1 MTPLY
6 FFGFDIMSNGKI
18 TPQSILHFNRPDN
31 DDEESEACEITLDN
45 ILDKV
50 SSDNVSDA
58 LKNLYSSYGLLKGVK
73 PLNSKHKIA
82 GFVRTAETNSNDW
95 GTGIKAIYACKRNE
109 ILLIKCSDN
118 DYAIWGGIATCAAK
132 EHGLQ
137 ATVIVG
143 STRDTDDILEL
154 DFPVFSQ
161 KIQSRAGLPLNNG
174 SLEETLL
181 VGDLVIRT
189 GDFIVG
195 DVDGVVVIPQDKL
208 DEVLAELNRLK
219 KFETDI
225 IGRLMDDKERMDDII
240 GF

>member
-1 MTPLY
+1 
-6 FFGFDIMSNGKI
+6 MSNGKI
-18 TPQSILHFNRPDN
+18 TPQSILHFNKPQKE
-31 DDEESEACEITLDN
+31 DDDSASCEITLENIIDN
-45 ILDKV
+45 A

-58 LKNLYSSYGLLKGVK
+58 LKNLYSSYGLLKDVK

-95 GTGIKAIYACKRNE
+95 GTGIKGIYACKENE

-118 DYAIWGGIATCAAK
+118 DYAIWGGIASSAAK

-143 STRDTDDILEL
+143 SSRDTEDILEL
-154 DFPVFSQ
+154 DYPVFSQ

-174 SLEETLL
+174 NLEETLL
-181 VGDLVIRT
+181 VDDLVIKT

-208 DEVLAELNRLK
+208 DDVLVELNRLK
-219 KFETDI
+219 KFETDVI
-225 IGRLMDDKERMDDII
+225 DKLLGDKQRMDDII

>member
-1 MTPLY
+1 
-6 FFGFDIMSNGKI
+6 MSNGKI
-18 TPQSILHFNRPDN
+18 TPQSILHFNKHQKENENATDF
-31 DDEESEACEITLDN
+31 EITLDN
-45 ILDKV
+45 IVDNV

-58 LKNLYSSYGLLKGVK
+58 LKNLYSSYGLLKDVK

-82 GFVRTAETNSNDW
+82 GFVRTAETGSNDW
-95 GTGIKAIYACKRNE
+95 GTGIKGIYKCKENE

-118 DYAIWGGIATCAAK
+118 DYAIWGGIASCAAK
-132 EHGLQ
+132 EYGLQ

-143 STRDTDDILEL
+143 SSRDTEDILEL
-154 DFPVFSQ
+154 DYPVFSQ

-174 SLEETLL
+174 TLEGTLL
-181 VGDLVIRT
+181 VGDLVIKN

-208 DEVLAELNRLK
+208 DEVLIELNRLK
-219 KFETDI
+219 KFETSV
-225 IGRLMDDKERMDDII
+225 LEKLLDDNQRMDEII

>member
-1 MTPLY
+1 
-6 FFGFDIMSNGKI
+6 MSNGRI
-18 TPQSILHFNRPDN
+18 TPKSILNFNKPVD
-31 DDEESEACEITLDN
+31 DDEEDAVCEVTLDN
-45 ILDKV
+45 LVDMV

-58 LKNLYSSYGLLKGVK
+58 LKNLYSSYGLLEDVK
-73 PLNSKHKIA
+73 PLNPKHKIA
-82 GFVRTAETNSNDW
+82 GFVRTAETNSIDW
-95 GTGIKAIYACKRNE
+95 GTGIKAIYACKKDE

-118 DYAIWGGIATCAAK
+118 DYAMWGGLASCAAK

-143 STRDTDDILEL
+143 SSRDTEDILEL

-161 KIQSRAGLPLNNG
+161 KIQSRAGLPLNKG
-174 SLEETLL
+174 TLEQTLL
-181 VGDLVIRT
+181 VGDLVIET

-208 DEVLAELNRLK
+208 EEVIVELNRLK
-219 KFETDI
+219 KFERSVFEKI
-225 IGRLMDDKERMDDII
+225 MYDKQQMDDII